1 MVLRSKKENKM
12 ADEFDLF
19 AGMTPVQKAQ
29 AIRANP
35 HLNLQNPTNLRTA
48 GLANNVNTYGNAS
61 PLMFANMLSPSGQF
75 GVANLGE
82 GKNNGY
88 LSMPQAFMSNDTA
101 MAAHYNI
108 SNGLDSMKMTKGADE
123 ELYQDMSAEGN
134 SLYGADSVASEYMTP
149 IMRQIANA
157 PEGSVAGLGSVNQ
170 MQTPVKDDT
179 AGSSGGFGSYLGD
192 AWDGAKNLFGIGTA
206 APKQTFKDYQAGG
219 GTMAEDKW
227 NDAQFNQGR
236 LDAHGTMNMMSG
248 GLGAANTVLGALSY
262 FDNKALNKKNMQLID
277 QQIANNQDVMKTRTE
292 RAGDIKKYF
301 G

>member
-12 ADEFDLF
+12 AD
-19 AGMTPVQKAQ
+19 A
-29 AIRANP
+29 
-35 HLNLQNPTNLRTA
+35 
-48 GLANNVNTYGNAS
+48 YGNTDWQNVLSGLNYGNKNDRKAAQYILKDGMGLNPGTADGIFGKNTAS
-61 PLMFANMLSPSGQF
+61 AFQQAYAPSVVAQTVGAASTSPAGYGSGLVQSPNADSYYEMSGQ
-75 GVANLGE
+75 L
-82 GKNNGY
+82 
-88 LSMPQAFMSNDTA
+88 
-101 MAAHYNI
+101 
-108 SNGLDSMKMTKGADE
+108 TKPDW
-123 ELYQDMSAEGN
+123 
-134 SLYGADSVASEYMTP
+134 ASG
-149 IMRQIANA
+149 QIAA
-157 PEGSVAGLGSVNQ
+157 
-170 MQTPVKDDT
+170 QTPKQT
-179 AGSSGGFGSYLGD
+179 SYLGD

-236 LDAHGTMNMMSG
+236 LDAQGTMNMMSG